1 MKRFVVLLCTILIL
15 LITTPAIYAQSDDDW
30 RELRTDRFA
39 ILYTEGNQQV
49 AEYYEGFVDSIYDEV
64 TGIFNH
70 SADTP
75 ITLRLYPTLERYYE
89 INPAARQLTGVVA
102 HADFRRNEVVVI
114 LPQTEQQTPDEVQN
128 NIRHELSHIVM
139 SDISGDRLNVL
150 FHEGIAQYVEHPSR
164 ELEAKIRLLQTTVDT
179 DNLVRWSDLDDR
191 DTFYTNAQITYPQS
205 LSIVAFL
212 VEQYSFDKIR
222 ELLDVTARSSGYR
235 SSLERTFG
243 VSPDSLEQE
252 WRAWLPEYLAGGYR
266 RNALTAYDLSPI
278 EEMLEQGRYSE
289 AQQDLEQTIEWLGN
303 TDQTEVLDQAQT
315 LLEQSTQGQS
325 ATQLAE
331 EARSKLEAS
340 DFTGAL
346 ESIQQ
351 AQNAYTAIGDTRQNE
366 VLIEYAARAERGIAA
381 ETRLR
386 DATTLV
392 QTWRYPQARAE
403 IDRAAAEFAA
413 LGATSQLDQIRQL
426 RATMDE
432 RQSLIGAFLLM
443 IGAVGL
449 VGSVWRRLTVR
460 EAEAW

>member
-30 RELRTDRFA
+30 RELRTERFA

-139 SDISGDRLNVL
+139 SDISDDRLNVL

-191 DTFYTNAQITYPQS
+191 DTFYTNAQVTYPQS

-212 VEQYSFDKIR
+212 VEQHSFDKMR
-222 ELLDVTARSSGYR
+222 ELLDTTARSSGYR

-266 RNALTAYDLSPI
+266 RNALTAYDLTPI

-303 TDQTEVLDQAQT
+303 TDQTDVLGQAQT

-366 VLIEYAARAERGIAA
+366 VLTEYAERAERGIAA

-403 IDRAAAEFAA
+403 IDHAAAEFSA
-413 LGATSQLDQIRQL
+413 LGATGQLDQIRQL

-432 RQSLIGAFLLM
+432 RQSLIGALLLM

>member
-1 MKRFVVLLCTILIL
+1 MKRLLVLVCTMLMVLIA
-15 LITTPAIYAQSDDDW
+15 TPPTLAQSTDDW
-30 RELRTDRFA
+30 RELRTDNFA
-39 ILYTEGNQQV
+39 ILYVESHQPV
-49 AEYYEGFVDSIYDEV
+49 AEYYADFVDSIYDEI
-64 TGIFNH
+64 TAIFDH
-70 SADTP
+70 SVDTP

-89 INPAARQLTGVVA
+89 INPAARNFTGVVA
-102 HADFRRNEVVVI
+102 HADFRRNEVVVV
-114 LPQTEQQTPDEVQN
+114 LPQTEQQTPDEIQN

-139 SDISGDRLNVL
+139 SDISDDRLNVL
-150 FHEGIAQYVEHPSR
+150 FHEGIAQYLELPSR

-222 ELLDVTARSSGYR
+222 EFITITARSSGYR

-243 VSPDSLEQE
+243 VSSDSLEQE

-266 RNALTAYDLSPI
+266 RNALTVYDLSPI
-278 EEMLEQGRYSE
+278 EAMLEQGRYTE
-289 AQQDLEQTIEWLGN
+289 AQQDLEQTIEWLSN
-303 TDQTEVLDQAQT
+303 TDQTDVLEQAQA
-315 LLEQSTQGQS
+315 LMERSTQGQN

-331 EARSKLEAS
+331 EARTKLESA
-340 DFTGAL
+340 DFTGAI
-346 ESIQQ
+346 EFIQQ
-351 AQNAYTAIGDTRQNE
+351 AQNAYTAIGDTQQDE
-366 VLIEYAARAERGIAA
+366 VLTEYAERAERGVAA

-386 DATTLV
+386 NATTLV

-413 LGATSQLDQIRQL
+413 LGATSQLNQIREL
-426 RATMDE
+426 RATIDE
-432 RQSLIGAFLLM
+432 RQSLMGVFLLLV
-443 IGAVGL
+443 GAVGL